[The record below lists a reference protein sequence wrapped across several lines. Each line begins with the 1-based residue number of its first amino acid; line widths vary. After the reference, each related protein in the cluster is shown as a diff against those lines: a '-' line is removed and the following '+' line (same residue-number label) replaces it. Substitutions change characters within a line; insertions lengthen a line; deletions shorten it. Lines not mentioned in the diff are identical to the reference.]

1 MFSIV
6 SLSLLSGILFTAF
19 IILAIIGY
27 MLLNWSREEEKIE
40 MHNFSTPPPP
50 SAESDDDWKIT
61 LV

>member
-1 MFSIV
+1 MISIV

-19 IILAIIGY
+19 IILAIMCY
-27 MLLNWSREEEKIE
+27 MLLNWSGEEEKIE
-40 MHNFSTPPPP
+40 MHNFSTPPP